1 MNGSRLCL
9 LIAVILF
16 VIAALEA
23 VTGSKILTSWEAFI
37 SAGLAFFAAAGLV

>member
-1 MNGSRLCL
+1 MNGSRLVL

-23 VTGSKILTSWEAFI
+23 ITGSKLVVSWDAFVA
-37 SAGLAFFAAAGLV
+37 AGLAFFAAAGLV